1 MMTQTMTDT
10 FNEQINRELY
20 SAYLYTSMEHWLM
33 KKGLKGFANWFKVQA
48 GEELN
53 HARKIMDYINE
64 RGGRIR
70 LKAVSMPDSDWQNI
84 LSVFENSLSHEE
96 YVTSEINRISELAE
110 EEKDKAS
117 EIFLQWFIQ
126 EQIEE
131 ESSINSIIDA
141 LRMIGN
147 SVVATFDLDRE
158 LLNRS

>member
-20 SAYLYTSMEHWLM
+20 SAYLYTSMEHWFM

-48 GEELN
+48 GEELD

-70 LKAVSMPDSDWQNI
+70 LKAISMPDSDWQNI

-117 EIFLQWFIQ
+117 EIFLQWFIR

-158 LLNRS
+158 LLKRS

>member
-1 MMTQTMTDT
+1 
-10 FNEQINRELY
+10 
-20 SAYLYTSMEHWLM
+20 M

>member
-20 SAYLYTSMEHWLM
+20 SAYLYTSMEHWFM

-48 GEELN
+48 KEELT
-53 HARKIMDYINE
+53 HARKMMDYVNE

-70 LKAVSMPDSDWQNI
+70 LKAIAMPDCDWQNI

-96 YVTSEINRISELAE
+96 YVTSEINRITNLAE

-117 EIFLQWFIQ
+117 EIFLQWFIT

-131 ESSINSIIDA
+131 ENSINGIIDA
-141 LRMIGN
+141 LKMIGN
-147 SVVATFDLDRE
+147 SVVATFDMDKE
-158 LLNRS
+158 LLKRS

>member
-20 SAYLYTSMEHWLM
+20 SAYLYTSMEHWFM

-70 LKAVSMPDSDWQNI
+70 LKAISMPDSDWQNI

-96 YVTSEINRISELAE
+96 YVTSEISRISELAE

-117 EIFLQWFIQ
+117 EIFLEWFIT

-131 ESSINSIIDA
+131 ESSINNIIDA

>member
-20 SAYLYTSMEHWLM
+20 SAYLYTSMEHWFM

-158 LLNRS
+158 LLKRS

>member
-20 SAYLYTSMEHWLM
+20 SAYLYTSMEHWFM
-33 KKGLKGFANWFKVQA
+33 QKGLKGFANWFKVQA